1 VTAGKTM
8 TLLIFGL
15 LLWVL
20 VHLFPALAA
29 VRRDNLIARM
39 GSNAYRALF
48 AILIIIAL
56 AMIVS
61 GWKSATPVFV
71 YSPPLAGSPL
81 VAVLIAV
88 AFVLFIAAQ
97 ARTNIKRLI
106 RHPQLTGLVL
116 WAVAHLLANGDSR
129 SVALFLGFATWGV
142 LEIAAIN
149 RRDGARQLPDPVAW
163 RYDWLVI
170 IVAAVAFAVI
180 LHFHEGL
187 FGVAP
192 IVV

>member
-1 VTAGKTM
+1 M

-20 VHLFPALAA
+20 VHLFPALAT

-61 GWKSATPVFV
+61 GWKSVTPVFV
-71 YSPPLAGSPL
+71 YSPPLAGSPVVAML
-81 VAVLIAV
+81 VGA

-129 SVALFLGFATWGV
+129 SVALFLGFAAWGL
-142 LEIAAIN
+142 LEIVAIN
-149 RRDGARQLPDPVAW
+149 RRDGAAGR
-163 RYDWLVI
+163 
-170 IVAAVAFAVI
+170 
-180 LHFHEGL
+180 G
-187 FGVAP
+187 GCG
-192 IVV
+192 

>member
-1 VTAGKTM
+1 M
-8 TLLIFGL
+8 TLLISGL
-15 LLWVL
+15 LLWIL
-20 VHLFPALAA
+20 VHLYPALAA
-29 VRRDNLIARM
+29 VHRDNLIARM
-39 GSNAYRALF
+39 GSNAYRGLF
-48 AILIIIAL
+48 AIVIVVAL

-71 YSPPLAGSPL
+71 YAPPLAGSPI
-81 VAVLIAV
+81 VAVLVAV

-97 ARTNIKRLI
+97 ARTNIKRLL
-106 RHPQLTGLVL
+106 RHPQLTGFVL
-116 WAVAHLLANGDSR
+116 WAGAHLLANGDSR
-129 SVALFLGFATWGV
+129 SVALFLGFATWGL
-142 LEIAAIN
+142 LEIVAIN
-149 RRDGARQLPDPVAW
+149 RRDGSWQPPEPVAW

-180 LHFHEGL
+180 LYFHRGL